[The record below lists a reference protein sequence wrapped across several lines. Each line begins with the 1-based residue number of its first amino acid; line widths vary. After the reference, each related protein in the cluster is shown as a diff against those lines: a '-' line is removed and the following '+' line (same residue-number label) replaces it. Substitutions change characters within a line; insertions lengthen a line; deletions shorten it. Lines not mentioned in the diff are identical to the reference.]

1 MKRRLTFGLLAA
13 SLLVSAF
20 GISGSYAGLNGNL
33 GADSY
38 HVRTFEFT
46 PGTYSIYAE
55 GNRRTC
61 DLDLKV
67 YDGAGS
73 LIASDTLDDNE
84 PLVVVEVMRRT
95 TLDLVFENYGPA
107 QRYSGYIRSR

>member
-1 MKRRLTFGLLAA
+1 MASLAA
-13 SLLVSAF
+13 ASVF
-20 GISGSYAGLNGNL
+20 GTEASYANLTGNL
-33 GADSY
+33 SEDSY

-46 PGTYSIYAE
+46 PGTYRIYAE
-55 GNRRTC
+55 GNRRAC

-67 YDGAGS
+67 YDEIGN

-84 PLVVVEVMRRT
+84 PLVEVSVRRRT
-95 TLDLVFENYGPA
+95 NLDLVFENYGPS